1 MSVSEDILW
10 FVTTSFLQKTNIN
23 YWLKCKKLD
32 SSCQIKPANQK
43 TKTRYARPYE
53 SNRAVSHT
61 SISLIIFIYT
71 KSTAS
76 SSRKTYTKLLP
87 GKRLFNSKKTAISN
101 NTICVIGYMACFDE
115 GRITTER
122 NHCVNLRANSSERR
136 LPFGHWHVTCN
147 I

>member
-1 MSVSEDILW
+1 LIR

-23 YWLKCKKLD
+23 YELKCKKLD

-53 SNRAVSHT
+53 SNRAVSYA
-61 SISLIIFIYT
+61 SISFVTSTYT

-76 SSRKTYTKLLP
+76 SSSKTYTKLLP
-87 GKRLFNSKKTAISN
+87 GKRSFNSKKTAISN
-101 NTICVIGYMACFDE
+101 NITCAIGCMACLGE
-115 GRITTER
+115 NRTATQR
-122 NHCVNLRANSSERR
+122 NHCVNLRVNTVERR
-136 LPFGHWHVTCN
+136 LPFGHWQVTCN